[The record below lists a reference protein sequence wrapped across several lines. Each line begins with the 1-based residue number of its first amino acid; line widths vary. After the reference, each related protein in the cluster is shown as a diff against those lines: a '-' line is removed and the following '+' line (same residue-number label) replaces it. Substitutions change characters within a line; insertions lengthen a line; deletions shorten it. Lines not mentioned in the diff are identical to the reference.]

1 MKDPWEKAYVYGR
14 TEDIYGQRSN
24 GKVAHIV
31 MFNKFVDD
39 TLCGAVAA
47 RFSRTAKPY
56 PVCKNCLRTKRA
68 KELGL

>member
-14 TEDIYGQRSN
+14 GYG
-24 GKVAHIV
+24 GKVAHIKV
-31 MFNKFVDD
+31 GRYWVLCEMWVDNFVNHTPD
-39 TLCGAVAA
+39 
-47 RFSRTAKPY
+47 PY

>member
-14 TEDIYGQRSN
+14 SSSRAQVVHVLASRWPLCDIDVWCPSQN
-24 GKVAHIV
+24 
-31 MFNKFVDD
+31 
-39 TLCGAVAA
+39 
-47 RFSRTAKPY
+47 RTAKPY